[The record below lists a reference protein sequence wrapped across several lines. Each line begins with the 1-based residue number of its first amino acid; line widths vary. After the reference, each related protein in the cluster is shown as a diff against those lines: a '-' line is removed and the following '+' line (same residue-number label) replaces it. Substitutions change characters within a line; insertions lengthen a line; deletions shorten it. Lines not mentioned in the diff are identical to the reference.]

1 MKRPTRQYF
10 VVLPEG
16 GKYPMKPWLRQ
27 HPDHIPQGM
36 HPNTHVSQQ
45 LRNGLERNGWEVRE
59 ADFEVHLIPSTKERE
74 VDLETVIDLLREAMS
89 VITPTGAWTQG
100 TWARTASGKIA
111 RSSDRSAASFCIL
124 GALERSISNLNISDE
139 TLRHAYK
146 IVHEEIRAADAI
158 DRLLKPKNA
167 NHASSIIG
175 YNDRQGRT
183 QKEVLNVLDDAVFQ
197 AEMKEFEQHLF
208 ELDTTVNR
216 AVEYVSSHAPKQHHL
231 DSRGGHKPRRSRS

>member
-16 GKYPMKPWLRQ
+16 DKYPMKPWLRQ

-111 RSSDRSAASFCIL
+111 RSSDRTATSFCIL
-124 GALERSISNLNISDE
+124 GALERSISILNISDE
-139 TLRHAYK
+139 ILQHAYK
-146 IVHEEIRAADAI
+146 IVHEDIRAANSDTGTPNSRNATHESAI
-158 DRLLKPKNA
+158 M
-167 NHASSIIG
+167 G
-175 YNDRQGRT
+175 YNDTPKRKQR
-183 QKEVLNVLDDAVFQ
+183 EVVNVLDNAIFE
-197 AEMKEFEQHLF
+197 AEMQEF
-208 ELDTTVNR
+208 
-216 AVEYVSSHAPKQHHL
+216 KQFL
-231 DSRGGHKPRRSRS
+231 SKL

>member
-1 MKRPTRQYF
+1 MKRPRRQYF
-10 VVLPEG
+10 VVLPDSE
-16 GKYPMKPWLRQ
+16 KYPMKLWLRQ
-27 HPDHIPQGM
+27 HPEHIPQGM

-45 LRNGLERNGWEVRE
+45 LCNGLERNGWEVRE
-59 ADFEVHLIPSTKERE
+59 TDFEVHLIPSTKGRE

-100 TWARTASGKIA
+100 TWARTASGEIA
-111 RSSDRSAASFCIL
+111 RSSDRTATRFCIL
-124 GALERSISNLNISDE
+124 GALERAKSKLNASDE
-139 TLRHAYK
+139 GIARACDS
-146 IVHEEIRAADAI
+146 VEEEIRAAAAI
-158 DRLLKPKNA
+158 DRLLNPKIA

-183 QKEVLNVLDDAVFQ
+183 QKEVLDVLDDAVFQ
-197 AEMKEFEQHLF
+197 AEMKEFEQHLS
-208 ELDTTVNR
+208 ELDATVNQ